1 MKVGI
6 AIALVCIAFGVLWRL
21 KPDYMKYGW
30 WGKDPVH
37 RKLVTEEAHLS
48 YMRKSGAILMIFGCV
63 VLLACLILYIIHK
76 K

>member
-30 WGKDPVH
+30 WGKD
-37 RKLVTEEAHLS
+37 LWIEN
-48 YMRKSGAILMIFGCV
+48 
-63 VLLACLILYIIHK
+63 LLLKNRI
-76 K
+76 